1 MLQVVLFQLGE
12 GNKTLHHSLILDVD
26 LTESKSKINSC
37 AYTSAVAL
45 RVPDELVYHAPLG
58 VVRFTG
64 GIKMDVFLVELS
76 VVHVR
81 FLHDLEKEN
90 RSDCQALNA
99 ALSQNIVLQGQRG
112 ITLHGS
118 GTSKTSILKSCS
130 SIT

>member
-1 MLQVVLFQLGE
+1 MLQVVLFQLRE
-12 GNKTLHHSLILDVD
+12 GNKTLHHSLILDVN

-37 AYTSAVAL
+37 AYISAVTL
-45 RVPDELVYHAPLG
+45 RVRVYHAPLG

-64 GIKMDVFLVELS
+64 GIKMDVFLIELS

-99 ALSQNIVLQGQRG
+99 ALSQNINLQGQRG
-112 ITLHGS
+112 ITLHDS
-118 GTSKTSILKSCS
+118 GTSKISILKSCS

>member
-1 MLQVVLFQLGE
+1 MLQVVLFQLRE
-12 GNKTLHHSLILDVD
+12 GNKTLHHSLILDVN
-26 LTESKSKINSC
+26 LTEGKSKINSC
-37 AYTSAVAL
+37 AYTSAVTL

-64 GIKMDVFLVELS
+64 GVKMDVFLIELS

-90 RSDCQALNA
+90 RADCQALNA
-99 ALSQNIVLQGQRG
+99 TLSQNIILQGQRG

-118 GTSKTSILKSCS
+118 GMSKIAILKSIS